1 MNCNEAERLFDA
13 HLDGQLSGSLRLEFE
28 AHRLRCRRCTQT
40 LSLLE
45 SCTRVIASD
54 SRIPALSDSFTDRV
68 MSRVRQTR
76 MTRRLRLNRKTIA
89 ASVVLQAAAVLLF
102 ALYLRPQAPVP
113 HPADQPL
120 PEWLSSGLRTPGESR
135 SEDAQVVAALGK
147 GLLATLHGEQPI
159 LSGVSGLSRLFE
171 LEAPGAL
178 ARQSIDITASDPLTG
193 LFRAILGPVVP
204 QSDAGGTDF
213 DFSL

>member
-40 LSLLE
+40 LALIE

-68 MSRVRQTR
+68 MSRVRQTH

-89 ASVVLQAAAVLLF
+89 ASIVLQAAAVLLF
-102 ALYLRPQAPVP
+102 AFYFRPQSPVSR
-113 HPADQPL
+113 PADQPL
-120 PEWLSSGLRTPGESR
+120 PDWLVSGIRAPGESR

-147 GLLATLHGEQPI
+147 GLLATLNGDQPI
-159 LSGVSGLSRLFE
+159 LSGVSGISRLLE
-171 LEAPGAL
+171 LEAPGAM
-178 ARQSIDITASDPLTG
+178 ARHSIDLTASDPLTG
-193 LFRAILGPVVP
+193 LFRAILGPIVL
-204 QSDAGGTDF
+204 QSDPGGADF